1 MTRKPAPHFGM
12 FMGGIVIAD
21 QVQLPVGG
29 DGLIDEAEK
38 LESLLVPM
46 AAPGTGQSQRP
57 RRWPHSA
64 RQTV

>member
-1 MTRKPAPHFGM
+1 MELKARMTRKPAPHFGM

-29 DGLIDEAEK
+29 DGLVDEAEK
-38 LESLLVPM
+38 LEPLLVPM
-46 AAPGTGQSQRP
+46 A
-57 RRWPHSA
+57 HSV